1 MSEFGEG
8 IQDFYNN
15 RGKRYN
21 SLEANCQQFVF
32 DCLRKLLSSS
42 TANGVGTIDDEYK
55 DDFKQKIENKLQSTI
70 KEIKN

>member
-15 RGKRYN
+15 RGERYN

-32 DCLRKLLSSS
+32 DCLK
-42 TANGVGTIDDEYK
+42 
-55 DDFKQKIENKLQSTI
+55 KIIIIINC
-70 KEIKN
+70 